1 MGRPKAGQ
9 YQDTFKRANQMWRA
23 NGSPPGRMKEYL
35 ERAGALNA
43 SIDNP
48 EAGRASDQVSPN
60 DCDQE

>member
-35 ERAGALNA
+35 GRRPNWVIAK
-43 SIDNP
+43 SI
-48 EAGRASDQVSPN
+48 G
-60 DCDQE
+60 C